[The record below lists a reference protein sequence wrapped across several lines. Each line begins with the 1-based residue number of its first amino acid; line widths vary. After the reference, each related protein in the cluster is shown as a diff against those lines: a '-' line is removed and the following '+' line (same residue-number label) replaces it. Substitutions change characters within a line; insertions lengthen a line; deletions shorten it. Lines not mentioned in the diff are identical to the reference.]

1 MILDALN
8 VIGTID
14 ISNEANWLALE
25 LSVSDRDGGL
35 DDQEPDSQ
43 PVAMQANLSRL
54 LDQLETET
62 RSFRDRLDRARVR
75 SDLVVGFGRQI

>member
-8 VIGTID
+8 VIGTIE

-25 LSVSDRDGGL
+25 LSVADRDRGL
-35 DDQEPDSQ
+35 DDQESDLQ
-43 PVAMQANLSRL
+43 TVAMQANLTRL

-75 SDLVVGFGRQI
+75 SNFVVGLGR